1 MKQQNRAHAACK
13 PEGVHNV
20 IMQGFVP
27 SAARMA
33 QHSTAQHSTAQH
45 STAQHSTAQRS
56 TAQHSAA
63 QRSTAQHS
71 AAQRSTAQHSA
82 AQRSTAQHSAAQRS
96 AAQHSTASTA
106 QHSAAQHS
114 AAQHS
119 TAQHSTAQRSTAQ
132 HSTAQHSALTS
143 PVAHGAVCIGEEV
156 ICLERPRVVVLMLD
170 SHILSGSGI
179 ESIDAAI
186 LIDVVNQ
193 LVHILIVLMG

>member
-1 MKQQNRAHAACK
+1 MSIDEAAEPCACSLQARRRAQCYHAGICAIRCAD
-13 PEGVHNV
+13 GTAWH
-20 IMQGFVP
+20 
-27 SAARMA
+27 STA

-45 STAQHSTAQRS
+45 STAQHSTAQ
-56 TAQHSAA
+56 
-63 QRSTAQHS
+63 
-71 AAQRSTAQHSA
+71 
-82 AQRSTAQHSAAQRS
+82 
-96 AAQHSTASTA
+96 
-106 QHSAAQHS
+106 HSAAQH
-114 AAQHS
+114 
-119 TAQHSTAQRSTAQ
+119 STAQ